1 MSINT
6 KRKKYFIEP
15 IRIEERDP
23 SIFADLAYFFDRED
37 VLNEIGLQRKAW
49 IGDKTLPHDE
59 IDDFINRDM
68 NSEDTRKFWREFL
81 PGAFQTARKYGLKEN
96 FISPII
102 AAILSGVITEKDY
115 LRIFKEPRI
124 YNLPEKYRLSN
135 EVIYIS
141 NSVRNIDLRSLRT
154 KIDDKSI
161 TTVKRD
167 REWYWLYQK
176 MGYRKLEKHL
186 YENMET
192 IRSAITSYND
202 RLLTHYRVV

>member
-6 KRKKYFIEP
+6 KRKRYFIEP
-15 IRIEERDP
+15 IRIDERDP

-49 IGDKTLPHDE
+49 IGDKTIPHDE

-68 NSEDTRKFWREFL
+68 NSEDAKKFWWEFW
-81 PGAFQTARKYGLKEN
+81 PGIFRMARKYGLKEN
-96 FISPII
+96 LVSPII

-115 LRIFKEPRI
+115 LRIFKEPPI
-124 YNLPEKYRLSN
+124 YSLPEEYRLSD

-141 NSVRNIDLRSLRT
+141 NNVRSIDLQTLRT
-154 KIDDKSI
+154 KVDDKSI
-161 TTVKRD
+161 ATIQRD
-167 REWYWLYQK
+167 RKWYWLYQK

-186 YENMET
+186 GENIET
-192 IRSAITSYND
+192 IRSVIRSYND
-202 RLLTHYRVV
+202 KLLTYYRVV